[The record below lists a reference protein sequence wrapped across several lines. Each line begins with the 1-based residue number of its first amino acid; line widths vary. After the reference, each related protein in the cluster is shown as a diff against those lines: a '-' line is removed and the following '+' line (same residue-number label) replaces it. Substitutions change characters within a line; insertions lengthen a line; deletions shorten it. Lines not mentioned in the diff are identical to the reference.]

1 MNPFKLN
8 RLRTLSVFPV
18 NTIYVVTDT
27 TNDTVTYGICPKVW
41 RALPCEGIILLNITN
56 TPPTAAADSST
67 VSIDTSR
74 TTNAVT
80 NTTTTSTTAKALL
93 NGSGEQMV
101 NEEIT
106 TGNRYL
112 IYYNKSTAVFQ
123 TVNHIVV

>member
-1 MNPFKLN
+1 MNPFRFN

-41 RALPCEGIILLNITN
+41 RLLPCEGIILLNITN

-67 VSIDTSR
+67 VSIDTAR

-80 NTTTTSTTAKALL
+80 NTTTTSTTAKVLL

-101 NEEIT
+101 NEEVT
-106 TGNRYL
+106 TGNRYF
-112 IYYNKSTAVFQ
+112 IYYNKSTGVFQ